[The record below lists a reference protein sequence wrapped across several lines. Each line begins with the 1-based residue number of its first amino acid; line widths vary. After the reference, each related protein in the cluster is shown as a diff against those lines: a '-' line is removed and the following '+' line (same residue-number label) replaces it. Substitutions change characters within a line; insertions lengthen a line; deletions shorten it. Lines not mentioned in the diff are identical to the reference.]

1 MIHHITQLQSDR
13 IDCYTI
19 YITLTFLCIILGMY
33 ILLFYTFIHRKY
45 IPTTTQTPSLLSI
58 YYIDHVT
65 LKLGDI
71 IDHGTLKLSDIHI
84 TVVSNF
90 MLSFAGLK

>member
-1 MIHHITQLQSDR
+1 MIDHVTQLQSDR

-19 YITLTFLCIILGMY
+19 YIILGMY
-33 ILLFYTFIHRKY
+33 ILLLYTFIHCKY
-45 IPTTTQTPSLLSI
+45 IPTTTQTPSMLSI

>member
-1 MIHHITQLQSDR
+1 MIDHVTQLQSDR

-19 YITLTFLCIILGMY
+19 YTILGMY
-33 ILLFYTFIHRKY
+33 ILLFSTFIHRKY
-45 IPTTTQTPSLLSI
+45 IPTTTQTPSFLSI

-71 IDHGTLKLSDIHI
+71 IDHGMLKLSDIHI

-90 MLSFAGLK
+90 MLSFAGLKWN